1 MKYDS
6 LSPRLEL
13 IASLVPVGSFPVD
26 VGTDHGYLPA
36 WLLKNGIV
44 QRCAATDINSGPLAA
59 AARTLDEAGVR
70 NKCQLFLCD
79 GLADCGNIG
88 VDAVIIAGM
97 GGDNISGILE
107 RAPWARQCGPV
118 ILQPMSKSERLRF
131 WLCANGYEIFNELL
145 VRDNGRLYPVICA
158 RGAENVQR
166 LSAEERYTGKLELV
180 MKQPLFPELLDE
192 LISRFERAVDSQLS
206 GGSNG
211 AHLMEMKSLLQ
222 GFRRI
227 REENFQ

>member
-13 IASLVPVGSFPVD
+13 IASLVPEGSFPVD

-36 WLLKNGIV
+36 WLLKSGTV

-70 NKCQLFLCD
+70 EKCRLFLCD
-79 GLADCGNIG
+79 GLADCGGIG
-88 VDAVIIAGM
+88 ADAVIIAGM
-97 GGDNISGILE
+97 GGDNMAGILE
-107 RAPWARQCGPV
+107 RAPWARQCRLI

-131 WLCANGYEIFNELL
+131 WLCANGYEIFDELL
-145 VRDNGRLYPVICA
+145 VRDNGRIYPVMCA
-158 RGAENVQR
+158 RGSETMQR
-166 LSAEERYTGKLELV
+166 LSPEERYTGKLELV
-180 MKQPLFPELLDE
+180 MRQPLFPELLAD
-192 LISRFERAVDSQLS
+192 LTARFERAVGSQLNS
-206 GGSNG
+206 GADG

-227 REENFQ
+227 REEFFQ